1 MATRSTR
8 PPASRG
14 AGGTRRED
22 GGGRTREDDRRDGG
36 QAALEYV
43 GVVAL
48 LLFVAVAALQL
59 GIAGYAVQQ
68 AGTGAR
74 AAARTATYRETEGD
88 DYQAAGHAAI
98 SGWLSG
104 DAQFAEASSGTGV
117 KVTARIHIPALIP
130 LLDLGDATRS
140 VTMPLDRLPDQ
151 SPGATP

>member
-1 MATRSTR
+1 MAAHRTGAV
-8 PPASRG
+8 PAG
-14 AGGTRRED
+14 NPHQDAPG
-22 GGGRTREDDRRDGG
+22 DRRRGRHDGG

-88 DYQAAGHAAI
+88 DYQAAGHAAM
-98 SGWLSG
+98 SGWLSDNADFSESG
-104 DAQFAEASSGTGV
+104 GGTGIT
-117 KVTARIHIPALIP
+117 VTARVPIPAIIP
-130 LLDLGDATRS
+130 MLNLGDATRS